1 MTLTT
6 PTDLHPLPAR
16 APAPRPR
23 APRVLA
29 LCTFAALLVLALDL
43 GTKHWALSTLSDAR
57 RGAAPALCDDAS
69 GPRAPQR
76 VPRAAVPIAGEIFS
90 FEYTENCSAAFGLA
104 SQLPSSARRVFL
116 ASMAV
121 LAVVAL
127 FVLLARGHGSAAFA
141 WGVPLVAAG
150 ALGNMIDRVRLGYV
164 VDFLHVQYRP
174 WDFDY
179 PVFNVADIAIGVG
192 VSLLVIGAASAPEP
206 TRSPDAG
213 ARLDEP

>member
-6 PTDLHPLPAR
+6 PDEIPSPLPHR
-16 APAPRPR
+16 AQPALQPRP
-23 APRVLA
+23 PRVILLCAFGA
-29 LCTFAALLVLALDL
+29 LVVLGLDL
-43 GTKHWALSTLSDAR
+43 GTKHWALTSLSEAR
-57 RGAAPALCDDAS
+57 HGAAPALCDDAS

-76 VPRAAVPIAGEIFS
+76 LSRPAVPLAS
-90 FEYTENCSAAFGLA
+90 DVLSLEYTENCSAAFGLA

-116 ASMAV
+116 ASMAI
-121 LAVVAL
+121 LAVIAL
-127 FVLLARGHGSAAFA
+127 FVLLARGHGSSAFA

-150 ALGNMIDRVRLGYV
+150 ALGNMLDRVRLGYV

-192 VSLLVIGAASAPEP
+192 VALLVVGAARAPSEDTGPVSEP
-206 TRSPDAG
+206 
-213 ARLDEP
+213 